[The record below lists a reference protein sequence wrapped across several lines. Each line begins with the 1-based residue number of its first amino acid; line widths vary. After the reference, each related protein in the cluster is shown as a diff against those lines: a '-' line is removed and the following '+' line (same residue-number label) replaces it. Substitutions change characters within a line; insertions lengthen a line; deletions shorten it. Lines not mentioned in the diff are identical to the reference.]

1 MTTSAPIPHAYVAT
15 TPTSHLPHTTPSC
28 IAKPKLLDEL
38 SEEKQAYVV
47 DFLNDT
53 VFAEEDEE
61 QQVESVDQLSHV
73 LRDGIVLCKYVPTS
87 LSGQIMHAR
96 LIRFF

>member
-1 MTTSAPIPHAYVAT
+1 MTTSATIPHAYVAT
-15 TPTSHLPHTTPSC
+15 TPTSHLPHTTTC

-38 SEEKQAYVV
+38 SEERQAYVV
-47 DFLNDT
+47 DFLNST
-53 VFAEEDEE
+53 VFVQEDEE
-61 QQVESVDQLSHV
+61 QQVESVDQLSDV

-96 LIRFF
+96 LICYV